1 MAPTTRRRLLQLG
14 STAAAGALPA
24 SVLARARQATP
35 RRVAIHNLHTG
46 EKLDAVYYENGRY
59 LPSAMHAV
67 NTLLRDYR
75 TGDVYPMRP
84 QLIDLLHTLS
94 AKLETRRP
102 FEIISGYRSPRTNA
116 MLHEHT
122 SGVASRSLHMDGMAT
137 DIRLPGVE
145 LTHIR
150 RAAVSLG
157 RGGVG
162 YYPSSDFVH
171 VDVGP
176 VRRWG

>member
-1 MAPTTRRRLLQLG
+1 MSPTRRRLLQFG
-14 STAAAGALPA
+14 ATAAAAGLPGAA
-24 SVLARARQATP
+24 LARVKQGGAR
-35 RRVAIHNLHTG
+35 RLAIHNLHTG
-46 EKLDAVYYENGRY
+46 EKLDAVYYEGGRY
-59 LPSAMHAV
+59 VPSAMRAV
-67 NTLLRDYR
+67 NKLLRDYR

-84 QLIDLLHTLS
+84 ELIDLLHTLS
-94 AKLETRRP
+94 AKLETKRP

-116 MLHEHT
+116 MLHET
-122 SGVASRSLHMDGMAT
+122 SSGVASRSLHMDGMAT

-145 LTHIR
+145 LSHIR
-150 RAAVSLG
+150 RAALSLE